1 MGRVDGK
8 VAIVTGGASGLGEA
22 DARLLV
28 SEGASVVLTDIDDE
42 AGREIASPAEARA
55 LIRETH

>member
-22 DARLLV
+22 DARLLAKMRQLLMDG
-28 SEGASVVLTDIDDE
+28 SRPSMFPRL
-42 AGREIASPAEARA
+42 S
-55 LIRETH
+55 